1 VIKITAFDRTS
12 GQIGTMS
19 IVSRAEL
26 REIVSYL
33 RAMAAAE
40 PGGEVRD
47 ALNRLADRYSAMG
60 KPRPPAA
67 AASLGADASAA

>member
-1 VIKITAFDRTS
+1 
-12 GQIGTMS
+12 MS

-26 REIVSYL
+26 GEIVSYL

-47 ALNRLADRYSAMG
+47 ALNRLADRYTAMG
-60 KPRPPAA
+60 KAKPRAA
-67 AASLGADASAA
+67 VAAVSLEADASAA